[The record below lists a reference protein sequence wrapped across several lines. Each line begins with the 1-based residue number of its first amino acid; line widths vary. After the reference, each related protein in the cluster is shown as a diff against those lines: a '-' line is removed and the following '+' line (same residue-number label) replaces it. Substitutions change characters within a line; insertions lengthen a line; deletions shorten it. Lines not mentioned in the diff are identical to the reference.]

1 MYDQRYTK
9 ICFHFLIFLFFPKFI
24 CSGRFLF
31 AINGEQEQYFTHPKS
46 VRVDPA
52 TGHLFVGH
60 QVGRGRLDLTEFDE
74 DGKLVHAFET
84 DQVPRSLV
92 GMWDMDIF
100 RELSRDAG
108 EDAAAAGPLVESEP
122 PCNSVVYACR
132 NSCLYIFDY

>member
-1 MYDQRYTK
+1 MLLLSLSLSLL
-9 ICFHFLIFLFFPKFI
+9 C
-24 CSGRFLF
+24 CAGRFLF

-46 VRVDPA
+46 VRVDPV

-74 DGKLVHAFET
+74 DGKLVHAYET

-100 RELSRDAG
+100 REFSPDAG
-108 EDAAAAGPLVESEP
+108 QDAAAAASEL